1 MATPA
6 QLRQSKLRKVLAE
19 GEATVG
25 TYEPL
30 TSATPVIPVIGFP
43 TATIDRGKGMIDR
56 TATMDGQAGDNASI
70 RGSSAWTVPL
80 EMELHDSPVKYNYWV
95 QFLLAC
101 GFEGV
106 EAPNFPNPGQ
116 DTFALSPSTLT
127 YANFDST
134 NVDHPPTTMSVSI
147 IQNNNQVSPLGDYV
161 MRTRG
166 FTGVASFNLTT
177 GDIAKMSVAGK
188 ALVVDAVLDDDD
200 FLDNSDP
207 AVALEGDA
215 PNTWATPYVCK
226 AITLTITDAGSNV
239 RDLCLQSIA
248 INMNSNH
255 PDFECPTEEY
265 GFDISPVLMDTSPT
279 VDLVFPDGDQAQP
292 WVFAQFRSGAIFTVQ
307 AELASSTGR
316 TLKFTFPQLQF
327 QSVTLGDSGGFVN
340 YTITAKAIR
349 NPGDVGNNI
358 MSIDWLYNP

>member
-19 GEATVG
+19 GESTVG
-25 TYEPL
+25 TYETL
-30 TSATPVIPVIGFP
+30 DANTPVIPVIGFP
-43 TATIDRGKGMIDR
+43 TAAIDRGKAMIDR

-101 GFEGV
+101 GFEGIEQINTPTV
-106 EAPNFPNPGQ
+106 GQ
-116 DTFALSPSTLT
+116 ETFALVPSTLT
-127 YANFDST
+127 YANFNSANT
-134 NVDHPPTTMSVSI
+134 DHPPTTMSVSV
-147 IQNNNQVSPLGDYV
+147 IQNNNELSDYA

-200 FLDNSDP
+200 FLDNSDIN
-207 AVALEGDA
+207 VSQFGDV

-226 AITLTITDAGSNV
+226 AITLTITDTASNV

-248 INMNSNH
+248 VSMNSNH

-279 VDLVFPDGDQAQP
+279 VDMVFPDGDEAQP
-292 WVFAQFRSGAIFTVQ
+292 WVFAQFRSGATFSVV

-327 QSVTLGDSGGFVN
+327 NTVTLGDSGGFVN

-349 NPGDVGNNI
+349 NPGDPGSDI
-358 MSIDWLYNP
+358 MEIAWLYNP

>member
-30 TSATPVIPVIGFP
+30 TNSTPIIPVIGFP
-43 TATIDRGKGMIDR
+43 TAAIDRGKGMIDR
-56 TATMDGQAGDNASI
+56 TATLDGQAGDVDSI

-101 GFEGV
+101 GFEGIDQ
-106 EAPNFPNPGQ
+106 PNTPTSG
-116 DTFALSPSTLT
+116 DTTFRLTPSTLT

-147 IQNNNQVSPLGDYV
+147 IQNNNQVSDYV

-207 AVALEGDA
+207 AVSQEGDA
-215 PNTWATPYVCK
+215 ASFWEVPYVCK
-226 AITLTITDAGSNV
+226 GITLTITDDAANV

-248 INMNSNH
+248 VSMNSNH

-265 GFDISPVLMDTSPT
+265 GFDISPVMMDTSPT
-279 VDLVFPDGDQAQP
+279 VDLVFPDGDEAQP
-292 WVFAQFRSGAIFTVQ
+292 WVFAQFRSGKVFSVE

-316 TLKFTFPQLQF
+316 TMKFVFGRLQF
-327 QSVTLGDSGGFVN
+327 NTVTLGDAGGFVN
-340 YTITAKAIR
+340 YTITAKAVR
-349 NPGDVGNNI
+349 DPGQPGSDL
-358 MSIDWLYNP
+358 MHIDWLYNPGP

>member
-19 GEATVG
+19 GESTVG
-25 TYEPL
+25 TYETL
-30 TSATPVIPVIGFP
+30 DANTPVIPVIGFP
-43 TATIDRGKGMIDR
+43 TAAIDRGKGMIDR

-80 EMELHDSPVKYNYWV
+80 EMELHDSSAKYNYWV

-101 GFEGV
+101 GFEGI
-106 EAPNFPNPGQ
+106 EQPDTPIIGQ
-116 DTFALSPSTLT
+116 DTFALAPSTKT
-127 YANFDST
+127 YANFNPL
-134 NVDHPPTTMSVSI
+134 NVDHPPTTMSVSV
-147 IQNNNQVSPLGDYV
+147 IQNNNELSDYV

-188 ALVVDAVLDDDD
+188 ALVVEAVAPGTIDDD
-200 FLDNSDP
+200 FLDNSD
-207 AVALEGDA
+207 VNVSQFGDA
-215 PNTWATPYVCK
+215 TNTWATPYVCK
-226 AITLTITDAGSNV
+226 AITLTILDAASNV

-279 VDLVFPDGDQAQP
+279 VDLVFPDGDEAQP
-292 WVFAQFRSGAIFTVQ
+292 WVFAQFRSGALFSLQ
-307 AELASSTGR
+307 ATLASSTGR
-316 TLKFTFPQLQF
+316 TLTFTFSRLQF

-340 YTITAKAIR
+340 YTITAKAVR
-349 NPGDVGNNI
+349 DPGTPGSDI
-358 MSIDWLYNP
+358 MEIAWLYNP